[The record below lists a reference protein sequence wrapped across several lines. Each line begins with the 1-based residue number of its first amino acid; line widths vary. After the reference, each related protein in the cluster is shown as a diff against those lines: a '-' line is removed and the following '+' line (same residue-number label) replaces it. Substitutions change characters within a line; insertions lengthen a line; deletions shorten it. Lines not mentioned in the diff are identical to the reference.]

1 MEYKASD
8 KTIFWKMKK
17 INAHA
22 EQHSKFRI
30 SVSEK
35 NKTTRKEIGPLS
47 IDFEIPMFVCSG
59 LNIRFLR
66 VLDHSGV
73 VGAFRWIRYIT
84 HR

>member
-35 NKTTRKEIGPLS
+35 NKTTRKEIGPLR
-47 IDFEIPMFVCSG
+47 
-59 LNIRFLR
+59 LALT
-66 VLDHSGV
+66 V
-73 VGAFRWIRYIT
+73 VGFPEY
-84 HR
+84 